1 MYVMDPG
8 GYGIQLDLTGAYSL
22 STCSDD
28 DWDWDDVDEYHFAC
42 EVGNC
47 TACSPASSFRERRRR
62 GGRARRARPRMPR
75 PRQALANDTARVVAV
90 SIASASSKKKSKKAD
105 VFGVP
110 VGDFVAEVLVAF
122 VISAAVAVGLV
133 WYRRASQLAGRGYVR
148 IPWVEKEVPYSS
160 KSAS

>member
-1 MYVMDPG
+1 MLP
-8 GYGIQLDLTGAYSL
+8 
-22 STCSDD
+22 
-28 DWDWDDVDEYHFAC
+28 W
-42 EVGNC
+42 
-47 TACSPASSFRERRRR
+47 ERRRR
-62 GGRARRARPRMPR
+62 GTRARRARPRTRGR

-90 SIASASSKKKSKKAD
+90 SIASSSSKKKSKKAD

>member
-47 TACSPASSFRERRRR
+47 S
-62 GGRARRARPRMPR
+62 
-75 PRQALANDTARVVAV
+75 ALRNETVDVVAV
-90 SIASASSKKKSKKAD
+90 ATASSSSKKKKKGTD
-105 VFGVP
+105 VLGIP
-110 VGDFVAEVLVAF
+110 IGDFVAEAMVAF
-122 VISAAVAVGLV
+122 VISVLLAVGLV
-133 WYRRASQLAGRGYVR
+133 WWKRVNYRARGYVR
-148 IPWVEKEVPYSS
+148 VPGGDWVAKDESI
-160 KSAS
+160 